1 LLRYHE
7 RSNGV
12 EGGDESK
19 GVGQSKGRG
28 GASSLA
34 DTVNKGVADRDL
46 RAQERQDKKL
56 CAATPEC
63 VLEEDEE
70 VQVPATQEQ
79 QPPVSAAPARLAGA

>member
-1 LLRYHE
+1 VTSRKGSAN
-7 RSNGV
+7 RK
-12 EGGDESK
+12 GG
-19 GVGQSKGRG
+19 G

-70 VQVPATQEQ
+70 VQVPRTTATRIR
-79 QPPVSAAPARLAGA
+79 SAGKAGRGVGGR